1 MNMPG
6 NASQAY
12 RQVAQSTRTPRD
24 VEYEAFV
31 RVTRDLKSSFPK
43 RAQSFAAYAEALNR
57 NRKMWRL
64 LAGDL
69 RQPGNA
75 LPNEL
80 KAQILSLAGFV
91 DDHTSKALARKVS
104 PAVLIEINIAMMQGL
119 RGKAG

>member
-1 MNMPG
+1 MNMLG

-24 VEYEAFV
+24 VEYEAFA
-31 RVTRDLKSSFPK
+31 RVTRELKSSFPK
-43 RAQSFAAYAEALNR
+43 RAQSFSAYAAALNR